1 MSPLFAINRS
11 RPGSAATAAPRPGIA
26 AAVAPAG
33 WDRTAVTSASEL
45 GLGLRTWAGP
55 VTADLGGPDPDWRHA
70 AFWWVGSH
78 GGAGLSTLQ
87 AAVPGGADANR
98 RWPDPAYGGPSM
110 VVLVARGSAHGLR
123 CLRAALRQYAGG
135 DTPPGLYLVG
145 TAVVADRPGRAPR
158 HLDQQIAMVAGTA
171 PTLWRIP
178 WITDLL
184 DSPDPRSVVLPPA
197 LAQLDR
203 DLGCLRPA

>member
-1 MSPLFAINRS
+1 MSPLFAISRS
-11 RPGSAATAAPRPGIA
+11 RPGSAATAAT
-26 AAVAPAG
+26 PAG
-33 WDRTAVTSASEL
+33 WDPTTGAPAPE
-45 GLGLRTWAGP
+45 LGLRTWAGP
-55 VTADLGGPDPDWRHA
+55 VTADLGGPDTDWRHA

-87 AAVPGGADANR
+87 TAVPGGADANR
-98 RWPDPAYGGPSM
+98 RWPDPAYGGPHM
-110 VVLVARGSAHGLR
+110 VVLVTRGSGHGLR
-123 CLRAALRQYAGG
+123 CLRAALRQHAGG

-145 TAVVADRPGRAPR
+145 AAVVADRPGRTPR
-158 HLDQQIAMVAGTA
+158 HLDQQIGMVAGTA

-197 LAQLDR
+197 LAALDR
-203 DLGCLRPA
+203 DLGCLRPAA